1 MFFLKHLGVAAIV
14 RLSSARGL
22 LVGCRYFCS
31 ISPDSQT
38 LLCRKL
44 SAPVFILSCPV

>member
-14 RLSSARGL
+14 RLSSVQGL
-22 LVGCRYFCS
+22 LAGCRYFCS

-44 SAPVFILSCPV
+44 STPVFILSCPV